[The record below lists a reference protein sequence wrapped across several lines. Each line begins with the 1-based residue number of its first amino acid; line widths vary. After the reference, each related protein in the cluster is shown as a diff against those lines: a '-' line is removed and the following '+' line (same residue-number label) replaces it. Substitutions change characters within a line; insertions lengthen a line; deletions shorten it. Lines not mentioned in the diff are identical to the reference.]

1 MSSLLHTCFC
11 ESKEVLFQGVKPAS
25 LGKVVDPQVK
35 GFIEKC
41 LVPAPQRLPAKD
53 LLKDPFLQFENLNE
67 PIHSL
72 LQSPYQ
78 SPRSLS
84 SLKSAPHSMDVD
96 SEYNRSVY
104 TDSHCG
110 SPCAPTLEFQRFHQN
125 NEFKL
130 TGKKNDE
137 NSVSLTL
144 RIKCPSGKYIR
155 SISLLSLFLWLSGI
169 N

>member
-1 MSSLLHTCFC
+1 MNIRNFYS
-11 ESKEVLFQGVKPAS
+11 QGVKPAS
-25 LGKVVDPQVK
+25 LGKVTDPQIK
-35 GFIEKC
+35 AFIEKC
-41 LVPAPQRLPAKD
+41 LVPAAQRLPAKD

-67 PIHSL
+67 PIHNL

-96 SEYNRSVY
+96 SEYNQSVY

-144 RIKCPSGKYIR
+144 RIKSPSGM
-155 SISLLSLFLWLSGI
+155 
-169 N
+169 